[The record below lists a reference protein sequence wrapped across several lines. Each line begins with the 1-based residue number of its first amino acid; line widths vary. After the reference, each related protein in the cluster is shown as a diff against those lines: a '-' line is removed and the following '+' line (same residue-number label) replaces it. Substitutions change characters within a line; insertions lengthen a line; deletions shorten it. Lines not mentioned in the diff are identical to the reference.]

1 MKNVLCQI
9 QLGSSLLFPSELHH
23 EVLIPRL
30 ALLDWNTQ
38 AHLKRSQQVR
48 KHTARRKR
56 PTMNNT
62 CKSSLG
68 NKNSFN
74 IVE

>member
-9 QLGSSLLFPSELHH
+9 QFGSSLLFPSELHH

-30 ALLDWNTQ
+30 TLLDRNTQ
-38 AHLKRSQQVR
+38 AHLKKSQQVR
-48 KHTARRKR
+48 KHGAGRKKL
-56 PTMNNT
+56 TMNNT
-62 CKSSLG
+62 CKSSFG
-68 NKNSFN
+68 SKNNFN